1 MEKVV
6 ELTKKTFSK
15 EFLKLVPKIPEVSEV
30 LYFLFKLGGSTQTDV
45 VTARF
50 PNFDQDKYNL
60 ISAGILEV
68 RGDLIGFTEEFE
80 EMILSTDIK
89 QLSASDIASIL
100 VESYHEK
107 LMTNFSF
114 DSFIDPLSI
123 IMASVIVSSSPEQ
136 PALMSRILRTT
147 ENLFVNTILRSP
159 ALGDAKAVLETFLNR
174 PLGLV
179 ESSGGHI
186 TLSDKAKQLVESN
199 SELSQLYTKS
209 LEEKTVKERA
219 KLSKEKS
226 LEEFKAEEEFKD
238 ETHEVTV

>member
-6 ELTKKTFSK
+6 ELTKRTFSK
-15 EFLKLVPKIPEVSEV
+15 EFLKLVPKISEVSEV
-30 LYFLFKLGGSTQTDV
+30 LYFLFKLGGSAQTDV
-45 VTARF
+45 ITARF
-50 PNFDQDKYNL
+50 PSFDQDKYNL

-68 RGDLIGFTEEFE
+68 RGDLISFAEEFE
-80 EMILSTDIK
+80 EMLLGTDIK
-89 QLSASDIASIL
+89 QLNASDIASIL

-107 LMTNFSF
+107 LMSNFSV
-114 DSFIDPLSI
+114 DSFIDPLST

-174 PLGLV
+174 SLGLV

-186 TLSDKAKQLVESN
+186 ILSEKAKQLIDAN
-199 SELSQLYTKS
+199 SELSQLYTKG
-209 LEEKTVKERA
+209 LKEKAVKERA

-226 LEEFKAEEEFKD
+226 LEEFKD